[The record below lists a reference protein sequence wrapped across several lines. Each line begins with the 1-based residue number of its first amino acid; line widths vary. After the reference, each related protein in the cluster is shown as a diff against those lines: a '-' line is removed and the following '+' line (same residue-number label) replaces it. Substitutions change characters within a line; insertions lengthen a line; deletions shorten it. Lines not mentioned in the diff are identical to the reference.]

1 MVTQELWVVYFK
13 YIKDKGKRK
22 KINEIMERE
31 EGIAMASEVL
41 MTISKDEAER
51 ARLMSE
57 YKYQMDMQSKL
68 VHAKRVGI
76 KEGIVVGEQR
86 GIVIGEQRGREVRSI
101 EVARNA
107 LMNGFSVD
115 QIHIITGLDTDK
127 IKNLQLEVKG

>member
-76 KEGIVVGEQR
+76 EIGEQR
-86 GIVIGEQRGREVRSI
+86 GIVIGEQRGIEIGKREGLR
-101 EVARNA
+101 EGEQR
-107 LMNGFSVD
+107 
-115 QIHIITGLDTDK
+115 II
-127 IKNLQLEVKG
+127 NLLKSGKTLEDLIREAN